1 MTMTNRRIQNR
12 RGSSTDLALPN
23 EVPMAGEI
31 VIETDTGKFKIGDG
45 TTAWN
50 ALEYASGVSALPS
63 DGKVYVIKDG
73 EYVEAQVVD
82 MTASWQPSIESEE
95 IVLAVDEDMN
105 AYQLTGVNV
114 GVNS

>member
-1 MTMTNRRIQNR
+1 MTMANRRIQNR
-12 RGSSTDLALPN
+12 RGSSSDLALLN

-45 TTAWN
+45 VTSWN
-50 ALEYASGVSALPS
+50 SLEYASGVAALPS

-82 MTASWQPSIESEE
+82 MTSSWQPSIESDE
-95 IVLAVDEDMN
+95 IVLAVDEDMT

-114 GVNS
+114 EVNA